1 MVDLTL
7 QQWNRLKPVLV
18 FRFPF
23 GVDSKDVYIP
33 QSAVANDYLH
43 PLYKFGF
50 QNVIQVQFGHEAYQF
65 VAQQN
70 GYFSNTSNAAYLDQV
85 MTYLIDFGDVKY
97 RTLVGGYDNINYA
110 MANKLVD
117 EQNGLPARNG
127 GIFLNHKL
135 VNIEK
140 TESGKYLLTFHI
152 N

>member
-1 MVDLTL
+1 
-7 QQWNRLKPVLV
+7 
-18 FRFPF
+18 
-23 GVDSKDVYIP
+23 
-33 QSAVANDYLH
+33 
-43 PLYKFGF
+43 
-50 QNVIQVQFGHEAYQF
+50 
-65 VAQQN
+65 
-70 GYFSNTSNAAYLDQV
+70 